1 MRTHSTAFDAP
12 FGILFGYQQLPRRVV
27 LNITLRLFA
36 GYRERVGQSVLE
48 LTMPAG
54 ATVGSVAQEVFER
67 YPGLIGTPTALV
79 LAVNE
84 EYQLHDYELAEGD
97 KVALIPP
104 VSGGTDD

>member
-1 MRTHSTAFDAP
+1 MDAP
-12 FGILFGYQQLPRRVV
+12 FGIIVGHQRLSRSLV

-48 LTMPAG
+48 LTMPDG
-54 ATVGSVAQEVFER
+54 ATVGTVAQEVFER

-84 EYQLHDYELAEGD
+84 EYQLHDYALSEGD
-97 KVALIPP
+97 EVALIPP

>member
-1 MRTHSTAFDAP
+1 
-12 FGILFGYQQLPRRVV
+12 
-27 LNITLRLFA
+27 
-36 GYRERVGQSVLE
+36 
-48 LTMPAG
+48 MPAIASEWDKVSSNSRCPYG

-84 EYQLHDYELAEGD
+84 EYQLHDYELADGD
-97 KVALIPP
+97 EVALIPP

>member
-1 MRTHSTAFDAP
+1 M
-12 FGILFGYQQLPRRVV
+12 
-27 LNITLRLFA
+27 
-36 GYRERVGQSVLE
+36 
-48 LTMPAG
+48 
-54 ATVGSVAQEVFER
+54 AQEVFER

-97 KVALIPP
+97 EVALIPP